1 MAHSRAII
9 VLGMHRSGTS
19 AFARGMAAL
28 GVYLGDNFL
37 DAQED
42 NPTGYWEDKGIF
54 ELNERILAAMGLKW
68 TDATLIDDNSWKLE
82 AVQALRTEAID
93 YLRKK
98 LAIRPVW
105 GFKDPRTVR
114 LLPLWRSVFEELG
127 TDDRYL
133 IAIRNPLSVAASLAY
148 RNGIDQ
154 APAHVL
160 WLAYM
165 VPYLSEIAARPFT
178 AADYDLLMSDP
189 AGQLERIAAM
199 LELPLGEESRAE
211 ILRFSDEFL
220 DLELRHNKW
229 GRYDFPMNP
238 AVTPH
243 AREAY
248 LWLEALATDRVG
260 PDLKQFWSA
269 WERIRGAV
277 NRLLTES
284 AAAAR

>member
-1 MAHSRAII
+1 MPNSRAII

-19 AFARGMAAL
+19 AFARGMATL
-28 GVYLGDNFL
+28 GVYLGENFL

-54 ELNERILAAMGLKW
+54 DLNERVLAALGLKW
-68 TDATLIDDNSWKLE
+68 TDATLIEDTSWKLE
-82 AVQALRTEAID
+82 AVQALRAEATD
-93 YLRKK
+93 YLRSK

-114 LLPLWRSVFEELG
+114 LLPFWRPVFHDLG

-133 IAIRNPLSVAASLAY
+133 IAIRNPLSVAASLAD
-148 RNGIDQ
+148 RQGMDQ
-154 APAHVL
+154 ATSHIL

-165 VPYLSEIAARPFT
+165 VPYLNEIAAQPFL

-189 AGQLERIAAM
+189 AEQLERIAAA
-199 LELPLGEESRAE
+199 LELPIGEDSRAE
-211 ILRFSDEFL
+211 IAHFSDDFL
-220 DLELRHNKW
+220 DPELRHNKY

-238 AVTPH
+238 AVTPL

-269 WERIRGAV
+269 WKRIRGAV
-277 NRLLTES
+277 NRLLADS
-284 AAAAR
+284 AAAR

>member
-1 MAHSRAII
+1 MPDSRAII
-9 VLGMHRSGTS
+9 ILGMHRSGTS

-28 GVYLGDNFL
+28 GVYLGENFL
-37 DAQED
+37 EAQDD

-54 ELNERILAAMGLKW
+54 DLNERVLAAMGLKW
-68 TDATLIDDNSWKLE
+68 TDTALIDDASWKLA
-82 AVQALRTEAID
+82 AVQALRRQAID
-93 YLRKK
+93 YLRNK

-105 GFKDPRTVR
+105 GFKDPRTAR
-114 LLPLWRSVFEELG
+114 LLPFWRSVFQDLDA
-127 TDDRYL
+127 DDRYL
-133 IAIRNPLSVAASLAY
+133 IAIRNPLSVAASLAD
-148 RNGIDQ
+148 RQGMDQ
-154 APAHVL
+154 ATAHVL

-165 VPYLSEIAARPFT
+165 VPYLSEIAARPFV

-189 AGQLERIAAM
+189 AGQLERIAST
-199 LELPLGEESRAE
+199 LELSIDDEQRADVA
-211 ILRFSDEFL
+211 RFSKDFL
-220 DLELRHNKW
+220 DPDLRHNKY

-238 AVTPH
+238 AVTPL

-277 NRLLTES
+277 VRLLTDS
-284 AAAAR
+284 GAAG

>member
-1 MAHSRAII
+1 MADSRATI

-54 ELNERILAAMGLKW
+54 DLNERILAAMGLKW
-68 TDATLIDDNSWKLE
+68 TDAAVIDDTSWKLE
-82 AVQALRTEAID
+82 AVQALRAEASE
-93 YLRKK
+93 YLRNK

-114 LLPLWRSVFEELG
+114 LLPFWRSVFQDLG

-133 IAIRNPLSVAASLAY
+133 IAIRNPLSVAASLAE
-148 RNGIDQ
+148 RQGMDQ
-154 APAHVL
+154 ATSHVL

-165 VPYLSEIAARPFT
+165 VPYLSEVAARPFVT
-178 AADYDLLMSDP
+178 ADYDLLMSDP
-189 AGQLERIAAM
+189 AGQLERIARA
-199 LELPLGEESRAE
+199 LELPIGEEPRAE
-211 ILRFSDEFL
+211 IARFSSDFL
-220 DLELRHNKW
+220 DPDLRHNKY

-238 AVTPH
+238 AVTPL

-260 PDLKQFWSA
+260 PDLKQFWTA

-277 NRLLTES
+277 IRLLGDS
-284 AAAAR
+284 AAAR

>member
-1 MAHSRAII
+1 MSHSRAII

-54 ELNERILAAMGLKW
+54 DLNERVLAAMGLNW
-68 TDATLIDDNSWKLE
+68 TDAALIDDKSWKLE
-82 AVQALRTEAID
+82 AVQALRIEATD
-93 YLRKK
+93 YLGNK

-105 GFKDPRTVR
+105 GFKDPRTIR
-114 LLPLWRSVFEELG
+114 LLPFWRSVFEELG
-127 TDDRYL
+127 ADDRYL

-165 VPYLSEIAARPFT
+165 VPYLSEIASRQFV
-178 AADYDLLMSDP
+178 AADYDLLMIDP
-189 AGQLERIAAM
+189 SGQLERIART
-199 LELPLGEESRAE
+199 LELPLGEESRSE
-211 ILRFSDEFL
+211 IVRFRDEYL
-220 DLELRHNKW
+220 DPDLRHNKW
-229 GRYDFPMNP
+229 SRYDFPMNP
-238 AVTPH
+238 AVTPL

-269 WERIRGAV
+269 WERLRGAV

-284 AAAAR
+284 AAAR